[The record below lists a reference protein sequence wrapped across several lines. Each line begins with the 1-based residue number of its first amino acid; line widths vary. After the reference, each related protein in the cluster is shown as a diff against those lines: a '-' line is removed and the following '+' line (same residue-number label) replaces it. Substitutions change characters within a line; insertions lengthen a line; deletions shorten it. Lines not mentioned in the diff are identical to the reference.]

1 MNINQN
7 SKKMKNS
14 VQGNQFGKTVNVFI
28 NGKLR
33 KKVCDTLET
42 AEEFFRLIL
51 SAKDDPTDEDIRMLF
66 AFLNEKTRTAMMCG
80 LETDPDTGEVY
91 LAGFNTPVP
100 MTLVEVIKDYHEK
113 GYPMEAILN
122 FWKLLMLNPDREV
135 RNSLFDFIKTH
146 DFVLTGNGYMVVYKA
161 VYWAGETF
169 NPIAEYVSNMYLH
182 VKKDW
187 SCSPKKYMVYRDLAS
202 GDLNITKTKT
212 ANKWDCAKKNVEL
225 LGNLNKMYSNLDE
238 YNEISGGHYTDM
250 HTRTMVI
257 HLGQLVSQERNLCDA
272 DPRNSCSNGLHVGAT
287 NYVERFAGS
296 AGKILVCYVNPA
308 HVVAVPNHDHSKMRV
323 SEYFP
328 FAVANFENG
337 KIDIIEQSYFESD
350 YADIEAEQL
359 EDMVEKIQAEET
371 PIERSINADEEVRPL
386 SELQKVIENRLVDLN
401 G

>member
-7 SKKMKNS
+7 TEKMKNS
-14 VQGNQFGKTVNVFI
+14 LQGNQFGKTVNVFI

-33 KKVCDTLET
+33 KKVCDTIET
-42 AEEFFRLIL
+42 AEEFFRLIIGAG
-51 SAKDDPTDEDIRMLF
+51 STPTDEEIRRVF
-66 AFLNEKTRTAMMCG
+66 AFLNEKTRTAMLCG

-113 GYPMEAILN
+113 NYPMEAILN
-122 FWKLLMLNPDREV
+122 FWQLLMLNPDTEV

-146 DFVLTGNGYMVVYKA
+146 DFVLTDNGYMVVYKA
-161 VYWAGETF
+161 VSWVGETE
-169 NPIAEYVSNMYLH
+169 NKMAEFITNMHLH

-187 SCSPKKYMVYRDLAS
+187 SKSPKAYVVYRDLTD
-202 GDLNITKTKT
+202 GELHITKAKT
-212 ANKWDCAKKNVEL
+212 AKKWDVKAKKVEV
-225 LGNLNKMYSNLDE
+225 LGNLETMFKNIGDYKAE
-238 YNEISGGHYTDM
+238 GGHYTDM
-250 HTRTMVI
+250 HTHQMVI
-257 HLGQLVSQERNLCDA
+257 NVGELVSQERDLCDA

-287 NYVERFAGS
+287 NYVERFANS
-296 AGKILVCYVNPA
+296 KSPILVCYVNPA

-328 FAVANFENG
+328 FAIANFEDR

-359 EDMVEKIQAEET
+359 EEMVAKIQAEET
-371 PIERSINADEEVRPL
+371 PIKKAMSADAEVRPL
-386 SELQKVIENRLVDLN
+386 AELQKVIENRLVDLN
-401 G
+401 A